1 MTLST
6 RDRRA
11 IIFGGLGLLI
21 VFAGYFVLVPWIDSW
36 SIARAQI
43 SEARGQLKD
52 VQLDVQRILG
62 LRRRLAKIYGPAVNM
77 PLEEDVQTAQLKLL
91 ETVKETF
98 SAGGFKPSEY
108 RLQRPRALSAVPGV
122 QIVPLEMPGKCNL
135 SQLTKS
141 LAGLC
146 KAKTFVF
153 VERFSIANDEKKPG
167 TLTVTI
173 TLATLARMPKAGS

>member
-11 IIFGGLGLLI
+11 IIVGGLGLGI
-21 VFAGYFVLVPWIDSW
+21 IFAGYFVLMPWFDSW
-36 SIARAQI
+36 SSARAQV
-43 SEARGQLKD
+43 SEARDQLAD
-52 VQLDVQRILG
+52 VQMRVQRILG
-62 LRRRLAKIYGPAVNM
+62 LRRRLVKTYGPAANM

-91 ETVKETF
+91 ETAKETF

-108 RLQRPRALSAVPGV
+108 RLQRPRALSEVPGV
-122 QIVPLEMPGKCNL
+122 QIVPLEVPGKCNL

-153 VERFSIANDEKKPG
+153 VDSFSIANDEKKPG
-167 TLTVTI
+167 NLTVTI
-173 TLATLARMPKAGS
+173 TLATLARTPKARS